1 MINKQA
7 VNPKEQEVGK
17 RDGGEKKKKKVKRKW
32 ERKYKDGRNKPEQ
45 INIQINVMDYMY

>member
-1 MINKQA
+1 MIKKQA

-17 RDGGEKKKKKVKRKW
+17 RDGGGEKKVKRKW